1 METRDIIGL
10 LAIFV
15 GPVTA
20 VCITLWWQRRKE
32 KRDRKLQLFTTLM
45 ANRRAALPSYEWAN
59 ALNLIDVVF
68 ADHPKIVDLWHE
80 CYLLFQNQ
88 VQTQASGHKYLEL
101 LSEMA
106 RALGFQRLQQTDI
119 DKYYSPKVHTDLLAA
134 QTEVQTEWLR
144 VLKNTER
151 FLVVKKDDQSM
162 P

>member
-1 METRDIIGL
+1 MEALTVIAIILGPIV
-10 LAIFV
+10 AV
-15 GPVTA
+15 G
-20 VCITLWWQRRKE
+20 ITLWWQRRKE
-32 KRDRKLQLFTTLM
+32 KRDRQLQLFTTFM

-88 VQTQASGHKYLEL
+88 AQTQALGHRYLEL

-106 RALGFQRLQQTDI
+106 
-119 DKYYSPKVHTDLLAA
+119 
-134 QTEVQTEWLR
+134 R

-151 FLVVKKDDQSM
+151 FLVVKKDD
-162 P
+162 